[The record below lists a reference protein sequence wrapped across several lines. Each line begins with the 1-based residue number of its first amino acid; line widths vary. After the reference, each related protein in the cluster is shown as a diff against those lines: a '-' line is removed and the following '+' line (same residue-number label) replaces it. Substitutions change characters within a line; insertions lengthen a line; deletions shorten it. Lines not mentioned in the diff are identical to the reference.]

1 LTKPPLLNNVGAGE
15 RSFRT
20 SCHRPRQAFGVR
32 PATGEAM
39 LEFDPHVL
47 DEKPIPPPEDFSKK
61 AHVKSLEDYREMYQ
75 RALADPEEF
84 WGEQAKRIEWFKA
97 PTKVLEWKLPHAK
110 WFADG
115 KLNVSYNCLDRH
127 LEKNANKPALMWEGE
142 DGSTVQFT
150 YAEFHER
157 VCKFAN
163 VLCSLGVKPGDCV
176 TIYMPM
182 IPELPIA
189 MLGCARVGAV
199 HSVVFGGFSATALAD
214 RIVDCKS
221 TLLITADGG
230 YRRGKIVPLKETAD
244 AALEKCPTVGKS
256 IVVRRTK
263 EPVAW
268 KEGRDLWWHELEEKA
283 LKEFPALELDSE
295 HPLYILYTSGTTGK
309 PKGVLHTSAGYLL
322 QCMWSTRL
330 VFDLRDED
338 VYWCTADIGWVTGHS
353 YIVYGPLANGAT
365 LVMYEGA
372 PDFPRKDRFW
382 EIIDRYKV
390 SIFYSSATAIRAFMA
405 WGMDWIKPYDLS
417 SLRVLGTVGEPINP
431 AAWKWYFEAIGKNR
445 CPIVDTWWQTE
456 TGSIMISPLPGATPT
471 KPGSAT
477 LPLPGI
483 IARVVNLKGEPVG
496 PGETGYLT
504 IQKPWPSMLR
514 TIYGDD
520 ERYKREYWERIPGV
534 YFAGDAAQCDKDGY
548 IWVLGRVDD
557 VIKVAG
563 HRLSSMEIESVLVSH
578 AAVAE
583 AAVVAR
589 PDEIKG
595 EAIICFVALRTGYTP
610 SKELRSALM
619 DHVATTIGS
628 IARPADVRFADGLP
642 KTRSGKIM
650 RRLLRELAHKGG
662 ISGDTT
668 TLEDLTVIDRLAK
681 AQAQEEE

>member
-1 LTKPPLLNNVGAGE
+1 
-15 RSFRT
+15 
-20 SCHRPRQAFGVR
+20 
-32 PATGEAM
+32 M

-47 DEKPIPPPEDFSKK
+47 DEKPLPPPEDFSKR
-61 AHVKSLEDYREMYQ
+61 AHVKSLGEYRAIYD
-75 RALADPEEF
+75 RAASHAEEY
-84 WGEQAKRIEWFKA
+84 WSEQAKMLDWFE
-97 PTKVLEWKLPHAK
+97 PPQKVLEWDLPHAK
-110 WFADG
+110 WFVGG

-127 LEKNANKPALMWEGE
+127 LAKQGNKPALLWEAE

-150 YAEFHER
+150 YAELHKR

-163 VLCSLGVKPGDCV
+163 ALTSLGVRAGDSV
-176 TIYMPM
+176 TIYLPM
-182 IPELPIA
+182 VPELPIA
-189 MLGCARVGAV
+189 MLACARIGAM

-214 RIVDCKS
+214 RIADGKS
-221 TLLITADGG
+221 KILITADGG
-230 YRRGKIVPLKETAD
+230 FRRGKVVPLKDTAD
-244 AALEKCPTVGKS
+244 AALKHCPTIEKCI
-256 IVVRRTK
+256 IVERTG
-263 EPVAW
+263 EEIAW
-268 KEGRDLWWHELEEKA
+268 QEGRDLWWNELENA
-283 LKEFPALELDSE
+283 APSDCPALPFDSE

-330 VFDLRDED
+330 IFDLRDD
-338 VYWCTADIGWVTGHS
+338 DIYWCTADIGWVTGHS
-353 YIVYGPLANGAT
+353 YIVYGPLANGASV
-365 LVMYEGA
+365 VMYEGA
-372 PDFPRKDRFW
+372 PDHPRKDRFW
-382 EIIDRYKV
+382 EIVDRYGV
-390 SIFYSSATAIRAFMA
+390 TIFYSSATAVRAFMA
-405 WGMDWIKPYDLS
+405 WGLDWIKPHSLKT
-417 SLRVLGTVGEPINP
+417 LRVLGTVGEPINP
-431 AAWKWYFEAIGKNR
+431 AAWKWYFEAIGRNR

-456 TGSIMISPLPGATPT
+456 TGSILISPLPGATPT

-483 IARVVNLKGEPVG
+483 AARVVDLKGQPVK

-520 ERYKREYWERIPGV
+520 ERFLRDYWQRIPGV

-563 HRLSSMEIESVLVSH
+563 HRLSSMEIESALVSH
-578 AAVAE
+578 PSVAE

-595 EAIICFVALRTGYTP
+595 EAIICFVTLRAGQSP
-610 SKELRSALM
+610 HSALRSALIE
-619 DHVATTIGS
+619 HVTGTIGT
-628 IARPADVRFADGLP
+628 IARPTDVRFCDLLP

-650 RRLLRELAHKGG
+650 RRLLRELAQKGG

-668 TLEDLTVIDRLAK
+668 TLEDMSVIERLAK
-681 AQAQEEE
+681 AQGRDDE